1 MAFLRPPSS
10 ESSIKGS
17 AGEDIVIFW
26 TPRNNSFDVNVS
38 RRERSEGRESLRYR
52 DMTEEPV
59 TYRPE
64 VGHVWAAARWQIWG
78 APLFLRADSFH
89 RATRIARSIKVIFL
103 PGKFFSTLL

>member
-1 MAFLRPPSS
+1 MAFLLPSSS

-26 TPRNNSFDVNVS
+26 TPRNNSFDVTVH
-38 RRERSEGRESLRYR
+38 RRERSEGREKSRYR

-64 VGHVWAAARWQIWG
+64 VGRACVGAGPLANLGRAA
-78 APLFLRADSFH
+78 FSEVDSFH
-89 RATRIARSIKVIFL
+89 RAIRIALSIKVIF
-103 PGKFFSTLL
+103 F